1 MQTRIDYHL
10 ASPAALNALLTL
22 ELAVQRCGLDAHLL
36 QLVKLRA
43 SQINGCAFCID
54 MESAEARRAGVSFRR
69 LGALA
74 LWRDSALFSAPERA
88 ALAWT
93 EALTE
98 LGGAAPRDAAFDSM
112 ARHFDAKHIADWT
125 LAIAAI
131 NCWNRMGV
139 GFRKTVL

>member
-1 MQTRIDYHL
+1 MRTRVDYHQ
-10 ASPAALNALLTL
+10 ASPEALKALIAL
-22 ELAVQRCGLDAHLL
+22 ELAVQRCGLDARLL

-69 LGALA
+69 LAALA
-74 LWRDSALFSAPERA
+74 LWRDSPLFSEPERA

-98 LGGAAPRDAAFDSM
+98 LGPAAPRDAALDLMS
-112 ARHFDAKHIADWT
+112 RHFDARQIADWT